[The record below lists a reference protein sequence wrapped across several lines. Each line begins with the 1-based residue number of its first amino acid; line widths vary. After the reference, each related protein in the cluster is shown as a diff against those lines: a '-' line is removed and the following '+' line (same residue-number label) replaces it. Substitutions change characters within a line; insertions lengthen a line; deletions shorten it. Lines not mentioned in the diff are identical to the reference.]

1 MHLQLLINVS
11 SDELELIKWHFP
23 SIKHILVKLKFG
35 RSIFVWSISMQSVVV
50 VVIGVVVVGAVIVV
64 DAVDAVDAVDVV
76 DAVDAVDAVVF
87 SALMNPKEM
96 KSRLKYK
103 FFDILK
109 QIQFCL
115 NKL

>member
-1 MHLQLLINVS
+1 
-11 SDELELIKWHFP
+11 
-23 SIKHILVKLKFG
+23 
-35 RSIFVWSISMQSVVV
+35 MQSVVV
-50 VVIGVVVVGAVIVV
+50 VVIGVVVV
-64 DAVDAVDAVDVV
+64 DAVDAVDAA
-76 DAVDAVDAVVF
+76 DAIVTVDAVVF